1 VFVSS
6 RFNPC
11 DLEEGAVTMAG
22 TQRTLAAGLVILL
35 GVPGALAQEPLD
47 VLNKHGLTK
56 SGTFFVVASEEPVLQ
71 KLFNLRPAMGQ
82 MEEKYMKW
90 AGILQ
95 NEYEFQA
102 LNDYRIQLQGHLND
116 VRGQV
121 AAMPQRSFL
130 ERQAKAE
137 AQQYQ
142 RAVDQELR
150 DTNTQVER
158 RRSLLVGPAEKARA
172 ERDFNNRREA
182 FVDAKGQVW
191 PMVEQTMKEY
201 EQLKENDSV
210 GNAIRAYNQAA
221 KAHLK
226 PGPSDKF
233 KKSAQQVIAYERNYS
248 PETAT
253 KPKKMPKRKGL
264 QMQKKRK

>member
-1 VFVSS
+1 
-6 RFNPC
+6 
-11 DLEEGAVTMAG
+11 
-22 TQRTLAAGLVILL
+22 
-35 GVPGALAQEPLD
+35 
-47 VLNKHGLTK
+47 LTK
-56 SGTFFVVASEEPVLQ
+56 SGLFFVVASEEPVLQ

-82 MEEKYMKW
+82 MEEKFVKW
-90 AGILQ
+90 AAILQ

-121 AAMPQRSFL
+121 AAMTQRNAL
-130 ERQAKAE
+130 ERQARAE
-137 AQQYQ
+137 AVQYQ

-150 DTNTQVER
+150 DTNTQLQR

-172 ERDFNNRREA
+172 ERDFNDRRQA

-191 PMVEQTMKEY
+191 SAVEQTMKEY

-221 KAHLK
+221 KAHLRL
-226 PGPSDKF
+226 GPSDKL

-248 PETAT
+248 PETAS
-253 KPKKMPKRKGL
+253 KPKKMKRKGL

>member
-1 VFVSS
+1 VLVSA
-6 RFNPC
+6 RFNLS

-22 TQRTLAAGLVILL
+22 TQRTLAAGLVMIL
-35 GVPGALAQEPLD
+35 GVSGASAQEPLD

-56 SGTFFVVASEEPVLQ
+56 AGTFFVVASEEPVLQ

-82 MEEKYMKW
+82 MEEKFVKW
-90 AGILQ
+90 VAILQ

-116 VRGQV
+116 VNRQV
-121 AAMPQRSFL
+121 AAMPQRGPL
-130 ERQAKAE
+130 QQQAR
-137 AQQYQ
+137 AQAVQYQ

-150 DTNTQVER
+150 DTNTQLER
-158 RRSLLVGPAEKARA
+158 RRSLLASPAEKARV
-172 ERDFNNRREA
+172 ERDFNDRRQA
-182 FVDAKGQVW
+182 FVDAKGQAW
-191 PMVEQTMKEY
+191 PAVEQTMKEY
-201 EQLKENDSV
+201 DQLKENDSV

-226 PGPSDKF
+226 LGPSDKL